1 MFSNRLL
8 LWGIAFEL
16 AFAAAVI
23 YLPPLQDI
31 FHTASLS
38 AADLLLLAAFPP
50 IVWGSDELRR
60 WIARRR
66 GASPPSCSVGRR
78 AQSQLRHATT
88 RAQAA
93 GPQNERSP
101 GLTAANRCRWARRSG

>member
-23 YLPPLQDI
+23 YLPPLQSV
-31 FHTASLS
+31 FGTAALGGASC
-38 AADLLLLAAFPP
+38 ALLAAFPF

-60 WIARRR
+60 WIVRRR
-66 GASPPSCSVGRR
+66 AEAIR
-78 AQSQLRHATT
+78 
-88 RAQAA
+88 
-93 GPQNERSP
+93 
-101 GLTAANRCRWARRSG
+101 